1 MAKFLTYLQ
10 TGAAASAFTKKLD
23 HAVLNARQHLEWRVE
38 YMTFLDSLE
47 EAKMDAREEGLA
59 EGRAEGLAEGRAE
72 GLAEGRA
79 EGLAAGRAE
88 GIAAGRAEVLE
99 MSLAEAR
106 ERVLIELVCKK
117 LRKGICDITVITED
131 LEEDETRIKMICQAA
146 DPFAPDYPPEDV
158 YKTLHK
164 QNV

>member
-47 EAKMDAREEGLA
+47 EAKMDARE
-59 EGRAEGLAEGRAE
+59 EGLAEGRAE